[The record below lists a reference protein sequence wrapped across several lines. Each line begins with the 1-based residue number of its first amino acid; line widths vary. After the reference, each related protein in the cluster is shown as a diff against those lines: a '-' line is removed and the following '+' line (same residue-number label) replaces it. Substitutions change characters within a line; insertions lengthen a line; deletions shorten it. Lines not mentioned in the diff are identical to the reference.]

1 MSSPVLLARGIQWL
15 AVVATVIVAAGFTVF
30 AVGEMAG
37 ASERQQAALEPMAPP
52 AQQDDPGSSRVEKV
66 LDGANQTLLDPFAG
80 LVESSNPW
88 VTRGVPTVLALL
100 VYGAGLG
107 FLARYVRSRA

>member
-1 MSSPVLLARGIQWL
+1 MFSPVLLARGIHWL
-15 AVVATVIVAAGFTVF
+15 AVLATVIVAAGFTVF

-37 ASERQQAALEPMAPP
+37 ASERQQAALEPMAP
-52 AQQDDPGSSRVEKV
+52 AQQDDSGSSRVEKV

-88 VTRGVPTVLALL
+88 VTQGVPTVLALL